1 MIKTADSFPKQAQ
14 DFDLA
19 LIQAFDEVI
28 DLTLHRHTDP
38 VNPFEQLKNPSSGGP
53 PGRLVDLIRYGLVV
67 ACQVLA

>member
-1 MIKTADSFPKQAQ
+1 LIKTADAFPKQAQ

-38 VNPFEQLKNPSSGGP
+38 VNACAQLKNPS
-53 PGRLVDLIRYGLVV
+53 
-67 ACQVLA
+67 